1 MNWPIGNRLIGTG
14 QLARLIVRRDRLVMP
29 LWILV
34 IALVPISYAA
44 TFDTIYPTAAARAL
58 FAETSGS
65 TAGFIALYGRLYGSS
80 LGELVTWRAGF
91 VPIVIGLIS
100 ILTVIR
106 HTRSEEDAG
115 RRELIGSAVVGRN
128 ASLVAALSAT
138 VGANIVLGSLLA
150 AAMTSQHL
158 PASGSIAVGA
168 QFASAGVLFGAVAGV
183 TAQLTSSSGS
193 ARGIAV
199 IVLGVAYLLRVVGD
213 VSSQSGGTFA
223 WVSWL
228 SPIYWVQQIHPYGG
242 NRWWPVAL
250 TLAAAMVFCM
260 LALVLS
266 ERRDVGAGLF
276 APRLG
281 PAEAKPSLS
290 TPLALA
296 WRLHRNLLAGWIF
309 GFAALGVVLGGLSE
323 SVADLLEGNPNLQQI
338 LARLGGQAGL
348 VDVYLASVM
357 SILGLIAC
365 AYGIQATLRLRTEE
379 SSGRVEQL
387 LSTGVGRFRWAM
399 SHLVFSALGPAA
411 ALATAGV
418 TAGLTHGINTDDV
431 GQALLQILGAALVQ
445 LPAVWVL
452 TAITVALV
460 GRIPKIAAAGW
471 GALAA
476 CLLIS
481 LVGTALQ
488 LDHWILDLSPFTHIP
503 KLPGSSL
510 SLAPLIALTAIAF
523 VLATIGIAALR
534 RRDIP
539 VG

>member
-1 MNWPIGNRLIGTG
+1 MNRPIGATLAGTG
-14 QLARLIVRRDRLVMP
+14 QLVRLIVRRDRVVMP
-29 LWILV
+29 LWILF

-44 TFDTIYPTAAARAL
+44 TFDTLYPTAAARAQ

-65 TAGFIALYGRLYGSS
+65 AAGFIALYGRLYGSS

-106 HTRSEEDAG
+106 HTRSEEESG

-138 VGANIVLGSLLA
+138 VGANIVLGALLA
-150 AAMTSQHL
+150 AAMVSQHL

-168 QFASAGVLFGAVAGV
+168 QFFSAGALFAAVAGV

-213 VSSQSGGTFA
+213 VSYRSGGTFA
-223 WVSWL
+223 WLSWL
-228 SPIYWVQQIHPYGG
+228 SPIYWVQQIHPFGG

-250 TLAAAMVFCM
+250 TLAAAMMFCI
-260 LALVLS
+260 LALMLS

-290 TPLALA
+290 TPLGLA
-296 WRLHRNLLAGWIF
+296 WRLHRSLLAGWIF
-309 GFAALGVVLGGLSE
+309 GFAVLGIVLGGLSE
-323 SVADLLEGNPNLQQI
+323 SVADLLQGNPNLQQI
-338 LARLGGQAGL
+338 LARMDGHAGL
-348 VDVYLASVM
+348 VDVYLGSVM

-365 AYGIQATLRLRTEE
+365 AYGIQATLRLRSEE

-387 LSTGVGRFRWAM
+387 LSTSVDRFRWAM

-418 TAGLTHGINTDDV
+418 TAGLTHGINTDD
-431 GQALLQILGAALVQ
+431 LLQTLAQILGAALVQ

-460 GRIPKIAAAGW
+460 GCTPKIAAAGW

-488 LDHWILDLSPFTHIP
+488 LNHWILDISPFTHTP
-503 KLPGSSL
+503 KLPGNSL
-510 SLAPLIALTAIAF
+510 SLTPLVTLTAIAL
-523 VLATIGIAALR
+523 VLTTIGTTALR
-534 RRDIP
+534 RRDFPI
-539 VG
+539 G